1 MWSNYRWAATR
12 KEDCMTQDS
21 THRRRA
27 LVVEDE
33 PVIGRLCQRILTAEG
48 FDVDIAMNG
57 LIAKK
62 MADDKSYDLCVT
74 DIRTPDM
81 NGIQLYEHLEQEH
94 PELAR
99 RVIFT
104 TGDVMSASI
113 AQFLKEA
120 RRPFLPKPFTRD
132 ELKRAIGEALA
143 EIDG

>member
-1 MWSNYRWAATR
+1 
-12 KEDCMTQDS
+12 MTQDN

-33 PVIGRLCQRILTAEG
+33 PVISRLCQRILIAEG

-62 MADDKSYDLCVT
+62 MANDKSYDLCVS

-81 NGIQLYEHLEQEH
+81 NGIQLYEYLEQEH

-104 TGDVMSASI
+104 TGDVMSGSI
-113 AQFLKEA
+113 AQFLEETE
-120 RRPFLPKPFTRD
+120 RPFLPKPFTRD
-132 ELKRAIGEALA
+132 ELKQAIRDAFA
-143 EIDG
+143 EVDS

>member
-1 MWSNYRWAATR
+1 
-12 KEDCMTQDS
+12 MTQDN

-33 PVIGRLCQRILTAEG
+33 PIISQICRRILMAEG

-62 MADDKSYDLCVT
+62 MIDDKSYDLCLS
-74 DIRTPDM
+74 DIRTPAMD
-81 NGIQLYEHLEQEH
+81 GIQLYQYLEQEH

-104 TGDVMSASI
+104 SGDIMSGYI
-113 AQFLKEA
+113 AQFVEGTK
-120 RRPFLPKPFTRD
+120 RPFIPKPFTPD
-132 ELKRAIGEALA
+132 ELKQVIRDALA
-143 EIDG
+143 EIDSQ

>member
-1 MWSNYRWAATR
+1 
-12 KEDCMTQDS
+12 MTQDN

-33 PVIGRLCQRILTAEG
+33 PVISRLCQRILIAEG

-62 MADDKSYDLCVT
+62 MVDDKSYDLCVS

-81 NGIQLYEHLEQEH
+81 NGMQLYEYLEQEH

-104 TGDVMSASI
+104 TGDVMSGSI
-113 AQFLKEA
+113 AQFLNENK
-120 RRPFLPKPFTRD
+120 RPFLPKPFTRD
-132 ELKRAIGEALA
+132 ELKQAIRDAFA
-143 EIDG
+143 EIDS

>member
-1 MWSNYRWAATR
+1 
-12 KEDCMTQDS
+12 MTQDN

-33 PVIGRLCQRILTAEG
+33 PVISWLCQRILIAEG

-62 MADDKSYDLCVT
+62 MVDDKSYDLCVS

-81 NGIQLYEHLEQEH
+81 NGMQLYEYLEQEH

-104 TGDVMSASI
+104 TGDVMSGSI
-113 AQFLKEA
+113 AQFLNENK
-120 RRPFLPKPFTRD
+120 RPFLPKPFTRD
-132 ELKRAIGEALA
+132 ELKQAIRDAFA
-143 EIDG
+143 EIDS

>member
-1 MWSNYRWAATR
+1 
-12 KEDCMTQDS
+12 MTQDN

-33 PVIGRLCQRILTAEG
+33 PVISWLCQRILIAEG

-62 MADDKSYDLCVT
+62 MVDDKSYDLCVS

-81 NGIQLYEHLEQEH
+81 NGIQLYEYLEQEH

-104 TGDVMSASI
+104 TGDVMSGSI
-113 AQFLKEA
+113 AQFLNENK
-120 RRPFLPKPFTRD
+120 RPFLPKPFTRD
-132 ELKRAIGEALA
+132 ELKQAIRDAFA
-143 EIDG
+143 EIDS

>member
-1 MWSNYRWAATR
+1 
-12 KEDCMTQDS
+12 MTQDN

-33 PVIGRLCQRILTAEG
+33 PVISRLCQRILTAEG

-62 MADDKSYDLCVT
+62 MADDKSYDLCVS

-81 NGIQLYEHLEQEH
+81 NGMQLYEYLEQEH

-104 TGDVMSASI
+104 TGDVMSGSI
-113 AQFLKEA
+113 AQFVKETK
-120 RRPFLPKPFTRD
+120 RPFLPKPFTRD
-132 ELKRAIGEALA
+132 ELKHAIRDAFA
-143 EIDG
+143 EIDSS

>member
-1 MWSNYRWAATR
+1 
-12 KEDCMTQDS
+12 MTQDN

-33 PVIGRLCQRILTAEG
+33 PVISRLCQRILIAEG

-62 MADDKSYDLCVT
+62 MVDDKSYDLCVS

-81 NGIQLYEHLEQEH
+81 NGIQLYEYLEQEH

-104 TGDVMSASI
+104 TGDVMSGSI
-113 AQFLKEA
+113 AQFLKENK
-120 RRPFLPKPFTRD
+120 RPFLPKPFTRD
-132 ELKRAIGEALA
+132 ELKQAIRDAFA
-143 EIDG
+143 EIDR